1 MRWSVMLFGLGLG
14 LFLAQIPPSGSE
26 LQINDL
32 DVKKWAE
39 NFGAN
44 LYRLSTYFSGADLL
58 RTEYRMNNN
67 WKIVKMNGSEMVQ
80 KFARDM
86 FINLGSKR
94 TAVEKMSNRAE
105 LANMNHNYDK
115 DIVKTVKID
124 KPRLFD
130 RIDAMLRPKLKIPA
144 KRAFR
149 CQEKTTYYFFTTNTT
164 SLGPSTTTTPYEYPN
179 AMLINQKDKE
189 TGEPAHP
196 RLAPDFELKENE
208 HFNNIPVNMELS
220 DVQVPVNV
228 YNEAPDVLNA
238 VKWSK
243 KLDPVFIENGKM
255 DPTLTWQY
263 FGSSTG
269 FFRQYP
275 GIAWTPAPNGIDDY
289 DCRNRG
295 WYIQA
300 ATSPKDIVIV
310 VDRSGSMKGLR
321 LEIAKQTVDTI
332 INTLADNDFFN
343 VIAFNNEVSYIE
355 KCFEDTLV
363 QATSDNKE
371 LLKNGVQQLEADGMA
386 NFEISL
392 DTAFQMLRDFNNTG
406 QGSWCNQAIMVITDG
421 APRNYE
427 QLFRRYNHPDRRVRV
442 FSYLIGREVGE
453 SAPVKWMAC
462 ANKGYYTQ
470 IATLADVQENVMK
483 YIHVLSRPMV
493 IRRAH
498 GTIWTNVYMDSSVS
512 EGLALMTT
520 VARPVFDMRNKTSL
534 EGNLLGVVGIDVP
547 VSELMKLAPPL
558 KMGVNGYA
566 FVITN
571 NGYILTHPD
580 LRPTVVMDPGGDAIT
595 KPNYNSVD
603 LGEVEIS
610 DAEEKLR
617 TSMVKR
623 ETGELNF
630 TVQEHLDNMKRVMV
644 HTNDYY
650 FTKIDE
656 TPFSLGIAI
665 PRPYGQYFVQGTV
678 KDRSKGLDPLRKG
691 ATGPVLAKWKYCQLT
706 TAEANNMTQ
715 LDAIVR
721 YLENE
726 NRNNGKNM
734 VIAKQ
739 CYGEL
744 VDHVMFDAAITEVLD
759 SFWVDVAVKENSTK
773 YGIQQVFVGTKGGV
787 TRFYSYLE
795 HPDEMTERD
804 FINKTKNTIQATYY
818 KRAAELGPDYFVYSV
833 PFDQGLS
840 NDTNFVV
847 TASTAI
853 FLQKGGQRAVA
864 AVAGLQM
871 NHESFSNLFFA
882 ATAQCADSTSPEN
895 CMGCEE
901 SDDLDCYLLDD
912 GGYIV
917 VSEQQEHIGRFY
929 GEIDGTMMSE
939 MVELN
944 LYDKID
950 LIDYQG
956 MCRTTSADST
966 AAATRLL
973 NPILNLIGYV
983 MWWTKE
989 LAVLLAQFS
998 LYNLLSG
1005 QFEYTSAGSGPEY
1018 APCDKAFTLYKANFS
1033 LNKGNIGFDGYI
1045 ECNECQKAF
1054 NIKLVPNSNLIL
1066 LAVDNSCP
1074 CSLVSNFN
1082 LDPQEV
1088 SYILQVMIMAFL
1100 HRLL

>member
-1 MRWSVMLFGLGLG
+1 MRWSVMLFGLGFG
-14 LFLAQIPPSGSE
+14 LFFAQITPSGS
-26 LQINDL
+26 QQGFNDV
-32 DVKKWAE
+32 DVRKWAE

-58 RTEYRMNNN
+58 RTEYKENNN
-67 WKIVKMNGSEMVQ
+67 WQIVKMNGTEMVQ
-80 KFARDM
+80 KFAKDM
-86 FINLGSKR
+86 FDNLASKR
-94 TAVEKMSNRAE
+94 SAVESLTHQAE
-105 LANMNHNYDK
+105 EANKAHDYDAN
-115 DIVKTVKID
+115 IE
-124 KPRLFD
+124 L
-130 RIDAMLRPKLKIPA
+130 
-144 KRAFR
+144 
-149 CQEKTTYYFFTTNTT
+149 Q
-164 SLGPSTTTTPYEYPN
+164 YPN
-179 AMLINQKDKE
+179 AMLINKKDDK
-189 TGEPAHP
+189 GNPVHP
-196 RLAPDFELKENE
+196 RLAPDFMLKENE
-208 HFNNIPVNMELS
+208 HFNDIPVNMEQS

-243 KLDPVFIENGKM
+243 NLDPVFIDNGKK

-275 GIAWTPAPNGIDDY
+275 GIEWEPGANDIDEY

-332 INTLADNDFFN
+332 IDTMSDNDFFN
-343 VIAFNNEVSYIE
+343 VIAFNKDVTYIE
-355 KCFEDTLV
+355 KCFVNTLV

-371 LLKNGVQQLEADGMA
+371 LLKNGVRQLQADGMA
-386 NFEISL
+386 NFETSL
-392 DTAFQMLRDFNNTG
+392 DAAFQMLRDFNNTG

-427 QLFRRYNHPDRRVRV
+427 QIFRRYNHPDRRVRV

-498 GTIWTNVYMDSSVS
+498 GTIWTNVYMDSSGRYKEALKIYDP

-520 VARPVFDMRNKTSL
+520 VARPVFDMKNQTSL

-580 LRPTVVMDPGGDAIT
+580 LRPTVVMEPGGDPIT

-610 DAEEKLR
+610 DTEEKLR

-623 ETGELNF
+623 ETGSL
-630 TVQEHLDNMKRVMV
+630 TMKVQEHLDNMKRVMV
-644 HTNDYY
+644 HYNSYY

-665 PRPYGQYFVQGTV
+665 PSPYGQFFVQGTV

-721 YLENE
+721 YLEND
-726 NRNNGKNM
+726 NKGSAKSP

-739 CYGEL
+739 CNREL

-759 SFWVDVAVKENSTK
+759 SYWIAVKGNSTK
-773 YGIQQVFVGTKGGV
+773 HGIQQVFVGTKGGV

-818 KRAAELGPDYFVYSV
+818 KRAAELGPGYFVYSV

-853 FLQKGGQRAVA
+853 FLQKGGPRAVA

-882 ATAQCADSTSPEN
+882 ATAKCADSTRPED
-895 CMGCEE
+895 CISCDE
-901 SDDLDCYLLDD
+901 DDDVDCYLLDD

-917 VSEQQEHIGRFY
+917 VSEQSEDIGRFY

-939 MVELN
+939 MEELG

-966 AAATRLL
+966 AAASRLL
-973 NPILNLIGYV
+973 NPIMNLIGYV
-983 MWWTKE
+983 LWWSKE
-989 LAVLLAQFS
+989 LVVLLAQFS

-1018 APCDKAFTLYKANFS
+1018 APCDKGVTLYKANFS
-1033 LNKGNIGFDGYI
+1033 INKEMGFDGYMD
-1045 ECNECQKAF
+1045 CNDCQKSF
-1054 NIKLVPNSNLIL
+1054 SIKLVPKSNLIL
-1066 LAVDNSCP
+1066 LAVGSSCP
-1074 CSLVSNFN
+1074 CNLVSNFD
-1082 LDPQEV
+1082 LVPQEV
-1088 SYILQVMIMAFL
+1088 SYGSNDTLLCERRLSQKERRRPDKCYNYHAKEDPKKCGRASSLVVSPLLLLLTLLFTVKEAFL
-1100 HRLL
+1100 PRT

>member
-115 DIVKTVKID
+115 DIV
-124 KPRLFD
+124 
-130 RIDAMLRPKLKIPA
+130 
-144 KRAFR
+144 
-149 CQEKTTYYFFTTNTT
+149 
-164 SLGPSTTTTPYEYPN
+164 YEYPN

-355 KCFEDTLV
+355 KCFESTLV

-462 ANKGYYTQ
+462 ANKGYYNQ
-470 IATLADVQENVMK
+470 IATLADVQENVM
-483 YIHVLSRPMV
+483 
-493 IRRAH
+493 
-498 GTIWTNVYMDSSVS
+498 
-512 EGLALMTT
+512 
-520 VARPVFDMRNKTSL
+520 
-534 EGNLLGVVGIDVP
+534 
-547 VSELMKLAPPL
+547 
-558 KMGVNGYA
+558 
-566 FVITN
+566 
-571 NGYILTHPD
+571 
-580 LRPTVVMDPGGDAIT
+580 
-595 KPNYNSVD
+595 
-603 LGEVEIS
+603 
-610 DAEEKLR
+610 
-617 TSMVKR
+617 
-623 ETGELNF
+623 
-630 TVQEHLDNMKRVMV
+630 
-644 HTNDYY
+644 
-650 FTKIDE
+650 
-656 TPFSLGIAI
+656 
-665 PRPYGQYFVQGTV
+665 
-678 KDRSKGLDPLRKG
+678 
-691 ATGPVLAKWKYCQLT
+691 
-706 TAEANNMTQ
+706 
-715 LDAIVR
+715 
-721 YLENE
+721 
-726 NRNNGKNM
+726 
-734 VIAKQ
+734 
-739 CYGEL
+739 
-744 VDHVMFDAAITEVLD
+744 
-759 SFWVDVAVKENSTK
+759 
-773 YGIQQVFVGTKGGV
+773 
-787 TRFYSYLE
+787 
-795 HPDEMTERD
+795 
-804 FINKTKNTIQATYY
+804 
-818 KRAAELGPDYFVYSV
+818 
-833 PFDQGLS
+833 
-840 NDTNFVV
+840 
-847 TASTAI
+847 
-853 FLQKGGQRAVA
+853 
-864 AVAGLQM
+864 
-871 NHESFSNLFFA
+871 
-882 ATAQCADSTSPEN
+882 
-895 CMGCEE
+895 
-901 SDDLDCYLLDD
+901 
-912 GGYIV
+912 
-917 VSEQQEHIGRFY
+917 
-929 GEIDGTMMSE
+929 
-939 MVELN
+939 
-944 LYDKID
+944 
-950 LIDYQG
+950 
-956 MCRTTSADST
+956 
-966 AAATRLL
+966 
-973 NPILNLIGYV
+973 
-983 MWWTKE
+983 
-989 LAVLLAQFS
+989 
-998 LYNLLSG
+998 
-1005 QFEYTSAGSGPEY
+1005 
-1018 APCDKAFTLYKANFS
+1018 
-1033 LNKGNIGFDGYI
+1033 
-1045 ECNECQKAF
+1045 
-1054 NIKLVPNSNLIL
+1054 
-1066 LAVDNSCP
+1066 
-1074 CSLVSNFN
+1074 
-1082 LDPQEV
+1082 
-1088 SYILQVMIMAFL
+1088 
-1100 HRLL
+1100 

>member
-1 MRWSVMLFGLGLG
+1 MRWSVMLFGLGFG
-14 LFLAQIPPSGSE
+14 LFLAQITPSGSE
-26 LQINDL
+26 QQINDL
-32 DVKKWAE
+32 DVRKWAE

-58 RTEYRMNNN
+58 RNEYKLNNN
-67 WKIVKMNGSEMVQ
+67 WKIVEMNGSEMVK

-86 FINLGSKR
+86 FNNLDSKR
-94 TAVEKMSNRAE
+94 SAVESLSNQAE
-105 LANMNHNYDK
+105 LANMKHEYDPE
-115 DIVKTVKID
+115 IV
-124 KPRLFD
+124 
-130 RIDAMLRPKLKIPA
+130 
-144 KRAFR
+144 
-149 CQEKTTYYFFTTNTT
+149 
-164 SLGPSTTTTPYEYPN
+164 YEYPN
-179 AMLINQKDKE
+179 AMLINKKD
-189 TGEPAHP
+189 GDGNPIHP
-196 RLAPDFELKENE
+196 RLAQDFMLKENE
-208 HFNNIPVNMELS
+208 HFNDIPVNMERS

-243 KLDPVFIENGKM
+243 KLDSVFIENGKK

-275 GIAWTPAPNGIDDY
+275 GIEWEPGANDIDEY

-332 INTLADNDFFN
+332 IDTLADNDFFN
-343 VIAFNNEVSYIE
+343 VIAFNKDVSYIE
-355 KCFEDTLV
+355 KCFANTLV

-386 NFEISL
+386 NFETSL
-392 DTAFQMLRDFNNTG
+392 DTAFQMLRDFNTTG

-427 QLFRRYNHPDRRVRV
+427 QIFRRYNHPDRRVRV

-498 GTIWTNVYMDSSVS
+498 GTIWTNVYMDSSNTG

-566 FVITN
+566 FIITN

-580 LRPTVVMDPGGDAIT
+580 LRPTVVMEPGGDPIT

-610 DAEEKLR
+610 DTEEKLR

-623 ETGELNF
+623 ETGSLKF
-630 TVQEHLDNMKRVMV
+630 KVQEHLDNMKRIMV
-644 HTNDYY
+644 HENSYY
-650 FTKIDE
+650 FTQIDE

-665 PRPYGQYFVQGTV
+665 PSPYGKYFVEGSI
-678 KDRSKGLDPLRKG
+678 KDRSKGMLRRNGLDPLRKG

-721 YLENE
+721 YLEND
-726 NRNNGKNM
+726 NKITGKSPT
-734 VIAKQ
+734 IAKQ
-739 CYGEL
+739 CNREL

-759 SFWVDVAVKENSTK
+759 SFWIAVKGNSTK

-853 FLQKGGQRAVA
+853 FLQKGSGPRAVA

-901 SDDLDCYLLDD
+901 NDDLDCYLLDD

-917 VSEQQEHIGRFY
+917 VSEQSEDIGRFY

-950 LIDYQG
+950 FTDYQG

-973 NPILNLIGYV
+973 NPIINLIGYIL
-983 MWWTKE
+983 WWSKE

-1005 QFEYTSAGSGPEY
+1005 QFEYTSAGSQPDY
-1018 APCDKAFTLYKANFS
+1018 APCDKAVTLYKANFS
-1033 LNKGNIGFDGYI
+1033 LNKGNIVFDGYI
-1045 ECNECQKAF
+1045 DCNDCQKSF

-1066 LAVDNSCP
+1066 LVVDSSCS
-1074 CSLVSNFN
+1074 CNLVPNFN
-1082 LDPQEV
+1082 LNPREV
-1088 SYILQVMIMAFL
+1088 SYILPVIASL
-1100 HRLL
+1100 HRHLSVTS